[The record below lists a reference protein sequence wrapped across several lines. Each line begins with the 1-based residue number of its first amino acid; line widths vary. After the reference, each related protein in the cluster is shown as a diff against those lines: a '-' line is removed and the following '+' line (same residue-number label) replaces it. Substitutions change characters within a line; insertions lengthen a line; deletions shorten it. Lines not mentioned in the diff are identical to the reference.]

1 MRFLASKYWW
11 QCVASVAIG
20 SAMAWAVP
28 AFAQKTELLVY
39 TALETDQIKA
49 YEEAFYKAVPDVT
62 LKWVRDSTGV
72 ITAKVLAEKANP
84 QADLVVGTSASSMA
98 VFANEG
104 LLQGY
109 APKGLDKIVPQYRD
123 PKNPPEWVGMDVY
136 GAAVCFN
143 TVEATKQNLPKPESW
158 KDLTK
163 PVYKGKI
170 VMPNPASSGTG
181 FLDVAG
187 WLQMWGDADAW
198 KFMDA
203 LHENV
208 GIYTHS
214 GSQPCRQAGAGE
226 FPIGISFEYRAVTT
240 KKSGAPID
248 IIFPSEGLGWDLEA
262 SGIMKTTKKVEAA
275 RKLMD
280 WLATPE
286 AMALFA
292 KNFAVVAIPGIAQ
305 PLDFVPADYEKRLVK
320 NDFAWEA
327 KNRDRILAEWTKRYD
342 SKSAPKK

>member
-1 MRFLASKYWW
+1 MQFGASKGW
-11 QCVASVAIG
+11 AMHIAATIAAGAIG
-20 SAMAWAVP
+20 FATSAW
-28 AFAQKTELLVY
+28 AQKTELLVY

-49 YEEAFYKAVPDVT
+49 YEDAFYKANPDISI
-62 LKWVRDSTGV
+62 KWVRDSTGV
-72 ITAKVLAEKANP
+72 ITAKLLAEKANP
-84 QADLVVGTSASSMA
+84 QADMVVGTSASSLA

-104 LLQGY
+104 MLQPY
-109 APKGLDKIVPQYRD
+109 APKGLDKIVPAYRD

-143 TVEATKQNLPKPESW
+143 TVEAAKQNLPKPETW

-181 FLDVAG
+181 YLDVAG
-187 WLQMWGDADAW
+187 WLQMWGEADAW

-208 GIYTHS
+208 AHYTHS
-214 GSQPCRQAGAGE
+214 GSKPCREAGAGE
-226 FPIGISFEYRAVTT
+226 FPVGVSFEYRAVTT

-248 IIFPSEGLGWDLEA
+248 IVFPTEGLGWDLEA
-262 SGIMKTTKKVEAA
+262 SGIMKATKKAEAA
-275 RKLMD
+275 RKVMD
-280 WLATPE
+280 WLASPD
-286 AMALFA
+286 AMVLFS
-292 KNFAVVAIPGIAQ
+292 KNFAVLAIPGIAK
-305 PLDFVPADYEKRLVK
+305 PLEFVPADYEKRLVK
-320 NDFAWEA
+320 NDFAWSA

-342 SKSAPKK
+342 SKSEPK